1 MSGAGADRS
10 TARPSRPSVPA
21 KICGLTRPGDAAAA
35 VQLGAAYLGVIFAGG
50 PRQVSP
56 ERAQEIVAAAGH
68 LPVFGVFGSQ
78 GSGEIL
84 RICEQAGL
92 TGAQLHTGANAEF
105 VTTLRAAGL
114 EVLSVVRLGE
124 ASDLDQL
131 DQQRHLGCP
140 IIIEPRVAGKLGG
153 TGVTLS
159 LELARA
165 ARARLHDHRMFLAGG
180 LTPENVA
187 AAVAAVSPDAVDV
200 SSGVE
205 QIPGIKDRQRM
216 ADFLGA
222 LR

>member
-1 MSGAGADRS
+1 VPGAGADRS
-10 TARPSRPSVPA
+10 TARPSRLAVPA
-21 KICGLTRPGDAAAA
+21 KICGLTRPGDAADA
-35 VQLGAAYLGVIFAGG
+35 VQLGATYLGVIFAGG

-56 ERAQEIVAAAGH
+56 EQAREIVAAAGH

-84 RICEQAGL
+84 HICEQAGL
-92 TGAQLHTGANAEF
+92 SGAQLHTGANAEL
-105 VTTLRAAGL
+105 VTTLRTAGL
-114 EVLSVVRLGE
+114 EVLSVVRL
-124 ASDLDQL
+124 AAPSDLDQL
-131 DQQRHLGCP
+131 DHQRPFGCP
-140 IIIEPRVAGKLGG
+140 IVVEPRIAGKLGG

-159 LELARA
+159 VDLARA
-165 ARARLHDHRMFLAGG
+165 ARARLHGHRMFLAGG
-180 LTPENVA
+180 LTPANVA
-187 AAVAAVSPDAVDV
+187 AAVAAAGPDAVDV